1 MPVTV
6 KAIFENGQVK
16 LKEPPPT
23 AESVPVIVF
32 FPDAEK
38 SMKKNEIKFGSLK
51 GKINVPSNFDD
62 ELDELKEYM

>member
-16 LKEPPPT
+16 LKEPAPT
-23 AESVPVIVF
+23 EENVPVIVF

-38 SMKKNEIKFGSLK
+38 SIKK
-51 GKINVPSNFDD
+51 
-62 ELDELKEYM
+62 MR